1 MQLEFNWTAAEVE
14 NHAIERGIRGISLGI
29 VLAALQHGDLKWIDD
44 QQCSVLR
51 KSQRG
56 LAALTNGSKSGV
68 QKALTLLT
76 QRGVVSVANG
86 IIAIWWDAL
95 RELPTALEQLQLPP
109 PMAANGHRAVSS
121 CIQEQE
127 QIPTNTHN
135 TAQDQI
141 QIQSKSALG
150 YTLTWADLSQAGQLN
165 RPGITKFFR
174 AAASNGWI
182 ENDLDSYAELIALV
196 ALVCDHDRRKAAG
209 IRCPLPWLVGVVRAG
224 KRSWVWRLSG
234 EEVERVKDRLGG
246 NMQPAESMAETA
258 KLKA

>member
-1 MQLEFNWTAAEVE
+1 MQLEFDWTAAEVE

-76 QRGVVSVANG
+76 QRGIVSVANG

-95 RELPTALEQLQLPP
+95 RELPTVVEQLQLPP

-121 CIQEQE
+121 CITQEQE

-141 QIQSKSALG
+141 QSKSALG
-150 YTLTWADLSQAGQLN
+150 YTLTWADLNQAGQLN

-182 ENDLDSYAELIALV
+182 ENDLESYVELIALV

-209 IRCPLPWLVGVVRAG
+209 IRCPIPWLVGVVRAG
-224 KRSWVWRLSG
+224 KSSWVWRLSR
-234 EEVERVKDRLGG
+234 EEVEQIKQRLS
-246 NMQPAESMAETA
+246 QPAEYAR
-258 KLKA
+258 KD